1 MSNVMRS
8 CGDFYGA
15 SSSAAAPE
23 RSGVTDDA
31 RRRVGARRRKS
42 HAALAST
49 ALLALS
55 THALAQRPSI
65 PPQAIRGPELRVA
78 AIAQADAIDWP
89 AGVEEGQVASVTID
103 KRGHLFVLNRG
114 AQALLEFDGKGKFL
128 RSFGDGLFD
137 RAHSVTIDADG
148 DFWITD
154 VSASVVMELDSQGK
168 VLRTLGTRG
177 ESGDWDEAAGS
188 RRFAEPTDVAFGAD
202 GSIFVSQGHSRAEP
216 KVLKF
221 ASDGRFLKQWGGR
234 GTQPWEFAVAH
245 SLVIDSDGLLYVADR
260 ENRRIVVFDQEG
272 ELVKGWVYR
281 GMACSLALGADG
293 LLYMTTGFDG
303 QIVALDMNGRV
314 LGVTGRP
321 GEGRNEYGEA
331 HDIAVARDGSIFI
344 ADVLNKR
351 LEKLARVR

>member
-1 MSNVMRS
+1 MSNVTQPRRAFVDPAPRRPDALPRRS
-8 CGDFYGA
+8 L
-15 SSSAAAPE
+15 
-23 RSGVTDDA
+23 
-31 RRRVGARRRKS
+31 
-42 HAALAST
+42 AALALAAVALT
-49 ALLALS
+49 AAS
-55 THALAQRPSI
+55 ALAQRPSI

-103 KRGHLFVLNRG
+103 KRGHVFVLNRG
-114 AQALLEFDGKGKFL
+114 PQALLEFDGKGKFV
-128 RSFGDGLFD
+128 RSFADGVFD
-137 RAHSVTIDADG
+137 RAHSVTIDERG
-148 DFWITD
+148 NFWITD
-154 VSASVVMELDSQGK
+154 VTAHVVVELDAQGK
-168 VLRTLGTRG
+168 VLLTLGTRG

-188 RRFAEPTDVAFGAD
+188 HRFAEPTDVAFGAD
-202 GSIFVSQGHSRAEP
+202 GNIFVSQGHSRAAP

-221 ASDGRFLKQWGGR
+221 APDGRFLKQWGGR
-234 GTQPWEFAVAH
+234 GTLPWEFAVAH

-260 ENRRIVVFDQEG
+260 ENRRILVFDQEG

-281 GMACSLALGADG
+281 GMACSLTLGGDG

-331 HDIAVARDGSIFI
+331 HDIAVARDGSIFV
-344 ADVLNKR
+344 ADVVNKR